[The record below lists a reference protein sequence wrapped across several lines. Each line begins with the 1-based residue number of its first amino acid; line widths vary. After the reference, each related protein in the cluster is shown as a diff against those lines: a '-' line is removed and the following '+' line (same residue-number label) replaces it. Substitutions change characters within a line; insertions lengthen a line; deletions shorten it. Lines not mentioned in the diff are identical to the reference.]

1 MSGDISQW
9 TGTWLD
15 CTGVLVSS
23 QSSVAQV
30 DSRSN
35 ISSDSWARADRYKA
49 LLCFLYGF
57 HSGGG
62 KQQMARY
69 RGLRQCALLD
79 FNDTHWDLLLCL
91 YPKSIFTFYCSE
103 YYILIWKTS

>member
-1 MSGDISQW
+1 MSGDLSQW
-9 TGTWLD
+9 TDTWLD
-15 CTGVLVSS
+15 WTGVLVSS

-79 FNDTHWDLLLCL
+79 FNDTRTCCCVYIRNLFLH
-91 YPKSIFTFYCSE
+91 SIVQSIIF
-103 YYILIWKTS
+103 